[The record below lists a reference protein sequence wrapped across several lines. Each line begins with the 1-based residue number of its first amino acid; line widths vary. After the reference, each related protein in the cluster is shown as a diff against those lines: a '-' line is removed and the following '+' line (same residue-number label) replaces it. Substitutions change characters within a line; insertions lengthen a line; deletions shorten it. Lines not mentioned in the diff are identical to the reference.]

1 MSKVLTIQTILDED
15 TKIETIVDKETLRKV
30 LSRIIGVSSYS
41 KIKRE
46 DMVEVMEKIYKEFNI
61 R

>member
-15 TKIETIVDKETLRKV
+15 TRIETIVDKETLRKV

-46 DMVEVMEKIYKEFNI
+46 DLVEVMEKIYKEFNI

>member
-46 DMVEVMEKIYKEFNI
+46 DMVEVMEKIYKDYNI
-61 R
+61 